1 MLTLSKKQLVGLIGS
16 LVLFLGVFMPI
27 VSVPMVGN
35 MNYFQNGEG
44 DGIVIL
50 VLAIISVVFI
60 FLKKYKVLW
69 GTSLISLGLLLFTL
83 INIHVN
89 ISNAKAKM
97 ESELAGN
104 PFRGLADMAMQ
115 SFQIQWGWAVL
126 IIGCAL
132 LIACIFIKEQQ
143 NETTPSE
150 SNNNS

>member
-97 ESELAGN
+97 ES
-104 PFRGLADMAMQ
+104 
-115 SFQIQWGWAVL
+115 
-126 IIGCAL
+126 
-132 LIACIFIKEQQ
+132 
-143 NETTPSE
+143 
-150 SNNNS
+150 